1 MCFLYMWL
9 IGYQEKRAT
18 YMYGV
23 KSLQL
28 KKGLIWNSLTETA
41 DEECLREYRQQ

>member
-1 MCFLYMWL
+1 
-9 IGYQEKRAT
+9 
-18 YMYGV
+18 MYGI

-28 KKGLIWNSLTETA
+28 KKGLIWNSLTDTA